1 MAEITRS
8 VRQLSPMR
16 SRLWGNDGHYL
27 LRPISRK
34 FEQELQNRLRKSDGV
49 ATLEIEPEFYWNV
62 RDSLTR
68 SLIDSVR
75 QAILV
80 RRQELRPLVREMI
93 ADEFPETPVL
103 STAELSL
110 GVIAR
115 IGSDL
120 EFLATESI
128 NSRPET
134 VGT

>member
-1 MAEITRS
+1 M
-8 VRQLSPMR
+8 
-16 SRLWGNDGHYL
+16 
-27 LRPISRK
+27 
-34 FEQELQNRLRKSDGV
+34 
-49 ATLEIEPEFYWNV
+49 
-62 RDSLTR
+62 
-68 SLIDSVR
+68 
-75 QAILV
+75 

-103 STAELSL
+103 STAELCL